1 MTTRRRPAWPKRK
14 RIVIWIL
21 ILIVFCLAIPGLLSF
36 AVLRLPRQVVLPNQG
51 GARALLRTAGYAPV
65 IVTASD
71 GVQLRGYSIHRPE
84 ARGTVVLVH
93 GWGPN
98 LATLD
103 ADAEYF
109 LSRGFDVAGL
119 DLRGHGD
126 SGGTHSM
133 LGFSEVGDLRSL
145 FSHLRAEGRLPRPVV
160 LSGISLG
167 ATIALLAAAEEPE
180 VVGVIADSPFNRLEE
195 AVDHYAARS
204 LPIMP
209 KYPMRWLTLR
219 LVELQVGRRLSSLS
233 VESVLPKLAPRPI
246 LLMHCEGDSLVLCR
260 NSDQIAAAY
269 PEHTEYWRI
278 PGGDHLSAR
287 WQDPDEWERRVD
299 AFLERLAPALRAP

>member
-1 MTTRRRPAWPKRK
+1 M
-14 RIVIWIL
+14 
-21 ILIVFCLAIPGLLSF
+21 
-36 AVLRLPRQVVLPNQG
+36 
-51 GARALLRTAGYAPV
+51 

-103 ADAEYF
+103 ADAGIS
-109 LSRGFDVAGL
+109 LSRGLTWRGWIYGAWGRRRYPLDV
-119 DLRGHGD
+119 
-126 SGGTHSM
+126 
-133 LGFSEVGDLRSL
+133 GFSEVGDLRSL

-299 AFLERLAPALRAP
+299 AFLERVAPALRAP